1 MSSSKPVSRPASD
14 LYADEHLAQFYDV
27 QAAARAD
34 FAYCEKLAREAA
46 SVLDLGCGTGV
57 LAARIALAGGTSK
70 RIVGAD
76 PAKAMLDIACA
87 RQGGENVRWVEAG
100 AETLDL
106 DERFDLIMLTGH
118 AFQVFLTSD
127 QQRAVLATIA
137 RHLTPTGCFI
147 FDTRNPAFP
156 ARKERTKEE
165 TLHQFEHAGQGTVE
179 KWNVST
185 YDEGSG
191 ILTFSNGYR
200 ILKTGK
206 THEAQEQI
214 RYTPKEEVAALIV
227 NAGLAVESWLGDWEG
242 APFHAEAKEIIPI
255 GKLA

>member
-1 MSSSKPVSRPASD
+1 MSPSKPASRPASD
-14 LYADEHLAQFYDV
+14 LYADEDLAQFYDV
-27 QAAARAD
+27 QSAARAD
-34 FAYCEKLAREAA
+34 FAYCEDMARDAA
-46 SVLDLGCGTGV
+46 SILDLGCGTGV
-57 LAARIALAGGTSK
+57 LAARIALAGGTTK

-76 PAKAMLDIACA
+76 PAKAMLDIAGA
-87 RQGGENVRWVEAG
+87 REGGEKVQWVQAG
-100 AETLDL
+100 AETLNL
-106 DERFDLIMLTGH
+106 DERFDLILLTGH

-137 RHLTPTGCFI
+137 RHLTSTGRFI

-156 ARKERTKEE
+156 ARKERTRDE
-165 TLHQFEHAGQGTVE
+165 TLHQFDHAKHGTVE
-179 KWNVST
+179 KWNVSV
-185 YDEGSG
+185 YEELSG

-214 RYTPKEEVAALIV
+214 RYTPKEEIAALIAD
-227 NAGLAVESWLGDWEG
+227 AGLTVESWLGDWEG
-242 APFHAEAKEIIPI
+242 APFHAEAREIIPI